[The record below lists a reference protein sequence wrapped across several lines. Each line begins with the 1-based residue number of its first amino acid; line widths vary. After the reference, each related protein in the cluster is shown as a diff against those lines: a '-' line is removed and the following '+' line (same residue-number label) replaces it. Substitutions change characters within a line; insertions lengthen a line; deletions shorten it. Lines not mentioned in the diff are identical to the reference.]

1 MAECRYSL
9 RRRQKRP
16 LTDEHPLDEH
26 LQAREKS
33 NDSESNTCSKCGRRF
48 SLAHHFKRHVQTCT
62 SAKTKTR
69 RTFGS
74 FPCKTCGKV
83 FSRSDWLRRH
93 QEVHSKER
101 PFRCKLCSAS
111 YKRRDALQRHELI
124 QHTWPDE
131 QVKKSA
137 ASEARCVKCGKVYM
151 AGEIP
156 RHMAMSH
163 SVDELG
169 SHNMSRSAPTTQ
181 QENSENMPHST
192 KQPETE
198 ADSAILPHTDSTPTE
213 QPENGSNSDILIH
226 TGPPGQPQNK
236 TGKEKTLS
244 HSGSLSHSSVSA
256 QPQTDLVLENN
267 LGTVN
272 SVIVEG
278 ETEKLQ
284 QQNSASLCGTT
295 EGKQPNSGNNQGE
308 MENMTEL
315 QTPEQ
320 LLQQGADSRRRLS
333 EKTFDLDMT
342 VEGAVVA
349 QSREK
354 TPKNPLES
362 KLTGK
367 ESAGV
372 QENLHHLEDV
382 DDVLEVQQQEQN
394 SLLER
399 SEVRACNG
407 KFDDTER
414 SAGAGEMGADADVGM
429 SEEDG
434 PCQDDASNDV
444 PSGPATSG
452 SDRHHC
458 NTCGDWLPSRES
470 LARHEEKVHGVVSF
484 ICPECHHLFHK
495 IHLLEQH
502 LAEHLE
508 YQPHL
513 CTVCKTSYKEEEDLR
528 RHLEELHHF
537 KDLQKCLYCAE
548 FLPTRFHMNAHI
560 RLLHEARRSWCHQ
573 CHKTITPFHSLATHR
588 RLTHGERKLRCEEC
602 GAMFK
607 SMVSLKAHLLRH
619 RGTNSCLCDYCG
631 KRFNCKKELQGHVA
645 KVHDPALKRHV
656 CEICG
661 HRTWI
666 LSDLMDHKYR
676 LHPDQISEDEKRKS
690 SLYRRQKN
698 LTRRPTH
705 RYTCQQCG
713 KKYMSMLHLQR
724 HTALHDGTAHNCNAC
739 GQKFLKEADFLRHL
753 ETHGKTFAC
762 GVCGKT
768 FRKKQNCE
776 RHELATCRGEK
787 EFRFTC
793 SVCGK
798 MTKFLSQYAKH
809 VAQHCSTGA
818 THACPVCR
826 ETFPDMP
833 AFRSHIDAHVAKGE
847 TPWHCAVCNT
857 YHEQQNRLLK
867 HAKIHSDETP
877 FLCPHCGKG
886 FKDVAH
892 LQVHENIHTRAK
904 EYACKE
910 CCGRVHENIHTRAK
924 EYSCKDCGRVFA
936 QYSSMKR
943 HELTHNKSQPHQC
956 PFCDRRFSQ
965 KCSMDRHLRQ
975 HTGETPY
982 VCEICGKGFKQ
993 STLLHNHSKK
1003 VHQKLG

>member
-1 MAECRYSL
+1 MAVCRYSL
-9 RRRQKRP
+9 RRRQKRT
-16 LTDEHPLDEH
+16 LADVHPLDEH
-26 LQAREKS
+26 LQAREKP
-33 NDSESNTCSKCGRRF
+33 DHSESHTCGKCGRRF
-48 SLAHHFKRHVQTCT
+48 SLAHHFKRHVQTCA

-101 PFRCKLCSAS
+101 PFKCKLCSAS

-131 QVKKSA
+131 QVKKAA

-156 RHMAMSH
+156 RHMAMCH

-169 SHNMSRSAPTTQ
+169 SDNMSRSAPTKQ
-181 QENSENMPHST
+181 SENSENMPHST

-198 ADSAILPHTDSTPTE
+198 VDAESLSHSSSTPTK
-213 QPENGSNSDILIH
+213 QPENELNSESLYNS
-226 TGPPGQPQNK
+226 GPPGQSQTK
-236 TGKEKTLS
+236 TGREKTLS
-244 HSGSLSHSSVSA
+244 HSGSLSLSSLVT
-256 QPQTDLVLENN
+256 QQQTDLVSENVDSEN
-267 LGTVN
+267 HPGTMDSGTV
-272 SVIVEG
+272 EG
-278 ETEKLQ
+278 KTEEVQPASATLQ
-284 QQNSASLCGTT
+284 QTPLSETT
-295 EGKQPNSGNNQGE
+295 EGKQTDSGNNQDE
-308 MENMTEL
+308 MENITEL
-315 QTPEQ
+315 QAPEQ
-320 LLQQGADSRRRLS
+320 LLQQGSECRRKLN
-333 EKTFDLDMT
+333 EKTFDLAMND
-342 VEGAVVA
+342 VVFA
-349 QSREK
+349 ESREQM
-354 TPKNPLES
+354 PKNPLEGNV
-362 KLTGK
+362 TEK
-367 ESAGV
+367 ESI
-372 QENLHHLEDV
+372 QIHENSHRGEDV
-382 DDVLEVQQQEQN
+382 GDLLESQKQERN
-394 SLLER
+394 SLSER
-399 SEVRACNG
+399 SEGTACNG
-407 KFDDTER
+407 EFEDPNWSEKSPGT
-414 SAGAGEMGADADVGM
+414 GEMGAAADAGM

-434 PCQDDASNDV
+434 PRQDGASNGA
-444 PSGPATSG
+444 PSGPATSR

-484 ICPECHHLFHK
+484 ICPECHQLFHK

-502 LAEHLE
+502 LAKHLG

-528 RHLEELHHF
+528 THLEELHHF

-676 LHPDQISEDEKRKS
+676 LHPDQISEEEKRKS

-724 HTALHDGTAHNCNAC
+724 HTALHDGTAHTCNAC

-833 AFRSHIDAHVAKGE
+833 TFRSHIDAHVAKGE

-904 EYACKE
+904 EY
-910 CCGRVHENIHTRAK
+910 
-924 EYSCKDCGRVFA
+924 SCKDCGRVFA

-943 HELTHNKSQPHQC
+943 HELTHNKSQPHKC
-956 PFCDRRFSQ
+956 PFCERRFSQ